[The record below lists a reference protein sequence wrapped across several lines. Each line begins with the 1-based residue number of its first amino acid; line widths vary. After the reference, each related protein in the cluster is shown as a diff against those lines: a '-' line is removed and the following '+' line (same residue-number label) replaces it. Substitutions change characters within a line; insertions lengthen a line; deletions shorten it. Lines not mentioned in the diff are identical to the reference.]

1 MTNLDSKT
9 ISMLRFP
16 LIVGVV
22 CIHARAV
29 NPDLW
34 GGIFQNLLGVEI
46 GSISVPLFLIISG
59 YLFFLELPDILKRE
73 DYLKKWKSRCRSLLV
88 PYLLWNFI
96 AYIVYAVQ
104 SGFSLSDFFH
114 AFWVIDIPGRTGSSP
129 IDGPLWYVRNLM
141 LMVLITPLISVMLR
155 FTKWYLLALMA
166 FLWLFQLS
174 VFSKGIGIAFF
185 FFSLGGFL
193 RMQRF
198 SVEKLRFGSLILIG
212 YIIYV
217 IVTISYGYY
226 GIVVLTK
233 LRLLMGIYSAIYLSS
248 LVAKRG
254 KEIVKGSFL
263 FLAESSFFIYCCH
276 DIILPFVKYLL
287 YNGTS
292 TSIVQ
297 YLSVILIDIIFCLLL
312 FYFLNKC
319 FPSVSKLLT
328 GGR

>member
-1 MTNLDSKT
+1 
-9 ISMLRFP
+9 MLRFP

-34 GGIFQNLLGVEI
+34 GGIFQNLLGGEV

-59 YLFFLELPDILKRE
+59 FLFFKELPASLKRE

-88 PYLLWNFI
+88 PYFLWNLI

-104 SGFSLSDFFH
+104 NGFSLSDFFH

-141 LMVLITPLISVMLR
+141 LMVLVSPFISVMLKY
-155 FTKWYLLALMA
+155 TKWYLLVLMA
-166 FLWLFQLS
+166 LLWLFQVS
-174 VFSKGIGIAFF
+174 IFAKGIGIAFF
-185 FFSLGGFL
+185 FFSLGGYL

-198 SVEKLRFGSLILIG
+198 SVERLRFGRLILVCYALYLFGQIA
-212 YIIYV
+212 
-217 IVTISYGYY
+217 YGYN
-226 GIVVLTK
+226 GIIAIAK
-233 LRLLMGIYSAIYLSS
+233 FGLLMGIYSAIYLAS
-248 LVAKRG
+248 LAAKRND
-254 KEIVKGSFL
+254 IAKGSFH

-276 DIILPFVKYLL
+276 DIILPFVKNLFYS
-287 YNGTS
+287 GSS
-292 TSIVQ
+292 TCAFQ
-297 YLSVILIDIIFCLLL
+297 YFSVILVDIILCLVL
-312 FYFLNKC
+312 FYFINKYL
-319 FPSVSKLLT
+319 PTVAKLLT